1 MSVQN
6 ITRRAGPYVGT
17 GLVTAFTFAFKVFR
31 SEDVKVLRSA
41 SSDASAQDEALKFG
55 TDYTVKLNANQDEKA
70 GGTVTLASPLA
81 EGLRLSILS
90 AITPDQQM
98 VLTNHDGFLPATL
111 NNSADKAIAL
121 IQELKEEV
129 GRSLRVPA
137 SSDKTP
143 EDMTEELMSAQ
154 EDARRF
160 ADAAQQSA
168 DSAKKSEEKTAKY
181 AEAATV
187 IVPFK
192 DEIKT
197 VADNIEPVKTIGQD
211 IESVKLVAAI
221 KDETVAVAGALDDIG
236 TAAASENL
244 QAYKTVASIKDQVV
258 VDAQIASEIVA
269 VAGMKDHV
277 VTVSTNIGD
286 VKDVSNNMDKI
297 GAVAGDLQGGK
308 CVPVKFSAGRL
319 TDEPAQDCTA
329 EGGNIKTVA
338 DHVVAVDKVAGAV
351 DDGTLEKAAGAL
363 DSTLENV
370 RRAEAA
376 QSAAESANTSAQ
388 SAKTSAAG
396 SATAAGSSATLAKK
410 WATQMGSPVEGDLYS
425 SKHYAEIASGAAG
438 SSSEVL
444 AEVKKAGQDAVAVIT
459 QEGGTQ
465 VAAVTAE
472 GQKQVKAVGDLG
484 SSWETKVNSA
494 GSTQV
499 KAVEA
504 SGATQTQAVNSA
516 GTSWHAK
523 VEQAGT
529 RQTNAV
535 NQAGAT
541 QVKAVETAG
550 ATQTANAK
558 AQADAAAKSATAAAS
573 AQKTAETAK
582 SGADTAK
589 TGAESAKAAAVTA
602 QGKAET
608 AATTATQ
615 KATEATTKA
624 SEAAKSAQAAAQS
637 AKVAAFA
644 VRLTSTNMSASGTA
658 AVSTLTPSTNVK
670 VGDTVIDPD
679 GEVFSITSIS
689 GSTFTVGSKLTS
701 IKGPQGDQGD
711 VGPKGETGA
720 PLAIKGSFPSLEELQ
735 EQHPVGQLGDA
746 YMVGTHLYSWNGSRW
761 QDVGDIKG
769 PKGDPG
775 TPGTP
780 GAPGAD
786 GKDGAAGASASI
798 TGATATVDANVGT
811 PSVLVTSGGTA
822 LARTFAFEFKNLK
835 GQKGDKGDP
844 GANGADGANATI
856 TSATASVD
864 GTTGAPKVTVT
875 VGGTAQARTFAF
887 AFTGLKGA
895 TGSAGTTTWA
905 GITDKPTFFTSK
917 GISMGRLP

>member
-17 GLVTAFTFAFKVFR
+17 GLVSAYTFAFKVFR
-31 SEDVKVLRSA
+31 PEDVKVVRSESA
-41 SSDASAQDEALKFG
+41 DASAQDEALKFG

-70 GGTVTLASPLA
+70 GGTVTLVSPLA

-98 VLTNHDGFLPATL
+98 VLTNHDGFLPTTL
-111 NNSADKAIAL
+111 NDSADKAIAL

-137 SSDKTP
+137 SADKTP
-143 EDMTEELMSAQ
+143 EDLTEELLSAQ
-154 EDARRF
+154 ADARKF
-160 ADAAQQSA
+160 ADAAEKSA
-168 DSAKKSEEKTAKY
+168 EEAKKSEEQTKAY

-197 VADNIEPVKTIGQD
+197 VADNIETVKTVGQNV
-211 IESVKLVAAI
+211 ESVKSVAAI

-236 TAAASENL
+236 TAAAPGNL
-244 QAYKTVASIKDQVV
+244 AAYKTVATIKDQVV
-258 VDAQIASEIVA
+258 TDAEISTEIVT
-269 VAGMKDHV
+269 VANMKDHV
-277 VTVSTNIGD
+277 VTVSTNIVD
-286 VKDVSNNMDKI
+286 VTDVSNNLDKI
-297 GAVAGDLQGGK
+297 GAVAGDLTGGK
-308 CVPVKFSAGRL
+308 CTPAKFSAGRL

-338 DHVVAVDKVAGAV
+338 DHIVAVDKVAGAV
-351 DDGTLEKAAGAL
+351 DDGTLEKAANSVGA
-363 DSTLENV
+363 SAENA

-376 QSAAESANTSAQ
+376 QAGAESANASAQ

-396 SATAAGSSATLAKK
+396 SATSAGSSAALAKK
-410 WATQMGSPVEGDLYS
+410 WATQMGTPVEGDLYS

-438 SSSEVL
+438 SSSETL
-444 AEVKKAGQDAVAVIT
+444 EAVKLAGQAALASIT

-465 VAAVTAE
+465 VVAVTAE
-472 GQKQVKAVGDLG
+472 GQKQVKAV
-484 SSWETKVNSA
+484 ETA

-499 KAVEA
+499 
-504 SGATQTQAVNSA
+504 GAVNA
-516 GTSWHAK
+516 
-523 VEQAGT
+523 
-529 RQTNAV
+529 
-535 NQAGAT
+535 AGAA

-550 ATQTANAK
+550 SAQTANAK
-558 AQADAAAKSATAAAS
+558 AQADAAAKSATVASS
-573 AQKTAETAK
+573 AQKAAETAKAGADTAK
-582 SGADTAK
+582 SGA
-589 TGAESAKAAAVTA
+589 ESAKTAAVTA

-608 AATTATQ
+608 AATTATN
-615 KATEATTKA
+615 KATEAGTKA
-624 SEAAKSAQAAAQS
+624 SEAAKSAQAAAES
-637 AKVAAFA
+637 AKTAAYA
-644 VRLTSTNMSASGTA
+644 MRLTSVNMSASGTA
-658 AVSTLTPSTNVK
+658 AISSLTPKTNIK

-689 GSTFTVGSKLTS
+689 GTTFTVGAKLAS
-701 IKGPQGDQGD
+701 IKGAKGDQGD
-711 VGPKGETGA
+711 AGPKGETGA
-720 PLAIKGSFPSLEELQ
+720 PLSIKGSFPTLDELQ
-735 EQHPVGQLGDA
+735 EQHPAGQLGDA
-746 YMVGTHLYSWNGSRW
+746 YMVGTHLYSWNGSAW

-786 GKDGAAGASASI
+786 GKDGAAGASAII

-822 LARTFAFEFKNLK
+822 LARTFAFAFKNLK
-835 GQKGDKGDP
+835 GQKGDP

-856 TSATASVD
+856 TGATATVD
-864 GTTGAPKVTVT
+864 ATTGTPKVTVT

-895 TGSAGTTTWA
+895 TGPAGTTTWA
-905 GITDKPTFFTSK
+905 GLTGKPAYFTGK

>member
-17 GLVTAFTFAFKVFR
+17 GLVSAYTFAFKVFR
-31 SEDVKVLRSA
+31 PEDVKVVRSESA
-41 SSDASAQDEALKFG
+41 DASAQDEALKFG

-70 GGTVTLASPLA
+70 GGTVTLVSPLA

-98 VLTNHDGFLPATL
+98 VLTNHDGFLPTTL
-111 NNSADKAIAL
+111 NESADKAIAL

-137 SSDKTP
+137 SADKTP
-143 EDMTEELMSAQ
+143 EDLTEELLSAQ
-154 EDARRF
+154 ADARKF
-160 ADAAQQSA
+160 ADAAEKSA
-168 DSAKKSEEKTAKY
+168 EEAKKSEEQTKAY

-197 VADNIEPVKTIGQD
+197 VADNIEPVKTVGLN
-211 IESVKLVAAI
+211 IEPVKSVASI
-221 KDETVAVAGALDDIG
+221 KDETVVVAGAVADIE
-236 TAAASENL
+236 TAAAPENL
-244 QAYKTVASIKDQVV
+244 EAYKTVASIKDQVV
-258 VDAQIASEIVA
+258 TDAEIANEIVT

-277 VTVSTNIGD
+277 VTVSTNID
-286 VKDVSNNMDKI
+286 NVKDVSNNMDKI
-297 GAVAGDLQGGK
+297 GAVAGDLTGGK
-308 CVPVKFSAGRL
+308 CTPAKFSAGRL

-338 DHVVAVDKVAGAV
+338 DHIVAVDKVAGAV
-351 DDGTLEKAAGAL
+351 DDGTLEKAANSVGA
-363 DSTLENV
+363 SAENA

-376 QSAAESANTSAQ
+376 QAGAESANASAQ

-396 SATAAGSSATLAKK
+396 SATSAGSSATLAKK
-410 WATQMGSPVEGDLYS
+410 WATQMGTPVEGDLYS

-438 SSSEVL
+438 SSSETL
-444 AEVKKAGQDAVAVIT
+444 EAVKLAGQAALASIT

-472 GQKQVKAVGDLG
+472 GQKQVKAV
-484 SSWETKVNSA
+484 ETA

-499 KAVEA
+499 
-504 SGATQTQAVNSA
+504 GAVNA
-516 GTSWHAK
+516 
-523 VEQAGT
+523 
-529 RQTNAV
+529 
-535 NQAGAT
+535 AGAA

-558 AQADAAAKSATAAAS
+558 AQADAAAKSATVASS
-573 AQKTAETAK
+573 AQKAAETAKAGADTAK
-582 SGADTAK
+582 SGA
-589 TGAESAKAAAVTA
+589 ESAKTAAVTA
-602 QGKAET
+602 QSKAET
-608 AATTATQ
+608 AATTATT

-624 SEAAKSAQAAAQS
+624 SEAAKSAQAAAES
-637 AKVAAFA
+637 AKTAAYA
-644 VRLTSTNMSASGTA
+644 MRLTSVNMSASGTA
-658 AVSTLTPSTNVK
+658 AITSLTPQTNIK

-679 GEVFSITSIS
+679 GEVFSITAIA
-689 GSTFTVGSKLTS
+689 GSTFTVGAKLAS
-701 IKGPQGDQGD
+701 IKGAKGDQGD

-720 PLAIKGSFPSLEELQ
+720 PLSIKGSFPTLDELQ
-735 EQHPVGQLGDA
+735 EQHPAGQLGDA
-746 YMVGTHLYSWNGSRW
+746 YMVGTHLYSWNGSAW

-822 LARTFAFEFKNLK
+822 LARTFAFAFKNLK
-835 GQKGDKGDP
+835 GQKGDP

-856 TSATASVD
+856 AGATASVD
-864 GTTGAPKVTVT
+864 ATTGTPKVTVT

-895 TGSAGTTTWA
+895 TGPAGTTTWA
-905 GITDKPTFFTSK
+905 GITGKPAYFTGK

>member
-17 GLVTAFTFAFKVFR
+17 GLVSAYTFAFKVFR
-31 SEDVKVLRSA
+31 SEDVKVVRSESA
-41 SSDASAQDEALKFG
+41 DASAQDEALKFG

-98 VLTNHDGFLPATL
+98 VLTNHDGMLPTTL
-111 NNSADKAIAL
+111 NDSADKAIAL
-121 IQELKEEV
+121 IQELKEAV
-129 GRSLRVPA
+129 GRTLRVPA

-143 EDMTEELMSAQ
+143 EDLTEELLSAQ
-154 EDARRF
+154 NDARKF
-160 ADAAQQSA
+160 ADAAEKSA
-168 DSAKKSEEKTAKY
+168 EEAKKSELKTAEY
-181 AEAATV
+181 AEAATA

-192 DEIKT
+192 AEIKT
-197 VADNIEPVKTIGQD
+197 VADNIETVKTVGQNV
-211 IESVKLVAAI
+211 ESVKSVASI

-236 TAAASENL
+236 TAAAPENL
-244 QAYKTVASIKDQVV
+244 EAYKTVASIKDQVV
-258 VDAQIASEIVA
+258 TDAEIASEIVA
-269 VAGMKDHV
+269 VAGMKNHV
-277 VTVSTNIGD
+277 VTVSTSIDD
-286 VKDVSNNMDKI
+286 VKDVSANMDKI

-338 DHVVAVDKVAGAV
+338 DHIVAVDKVAGAV
-351 DDGTLEKAAGAL
+351 DDGTLEKAANSVEASAENAL
-363 DSTLENV
+363 
-370 RRAEAA
+370 RAEAA
-376 QSAAESANTSAQ
+376 RAGAESANASAQ
-388 SAKTSAAG
+388 SAKTSAEQ
-396 SATAAGSSATLAKK
+396 SAASAGSSATTAKA
-410 WATQMGSPVEGDLYS
+410 WATQMGTPVEGDLYS
-425 SKHYAEIASGAAG
+425 SKHYAEVASGAAG

-444 AEVKKAGQDAVAVIT
+444 AEVKKAGQDAVAAIT

-472 GQKQVKAVGDLG
+472 GQKQVKAV
-484 SSWETKVNSA
+484 ETA

-499 KAVEA
+499 
-504 SGATQTQAVNSA
+504 GAVNA
-516 GTSWHAK
+516 
-523 VEQAGT
+523 
-529 RQTNAV
+529 
-535 NQAGAT
+535 AGAA

-558 AQADAAAKSATAAAS
+558 AQADAAAASATAAAN
-573 AQKTAETAK
+573 AK
-582 SGADTAK
+582 KVSETAK
-589 TGAESAKAAAVTA
+589 TGAETAKTGADSAKTAAVAA

-608 AATTATQ
+608 AANTATQ

-624 SEAAKSAQAAAQS
+624 SEAAKSAQAAAES
-637 AKVAAFA
+637 AKTAAYA
-644 VRLTSTNMSASGTA
+644 MRLTSVNMSANGTA
-658 AVSTLTPSTNVK
+658 AITSLTPQTNIK

-679 GEVFSITSIS
+679 GEVFSITAIA
-689 GSTFTVGSKLTS
+689 GSTFTVGAKLAS
-701 IKGPQGDQGD
+701 IKGAKGDQGD

-720 PLAIKGSFPSLEELQ
+720 PLSIKGSFPTLDELQ
-735 EQHPVGQLGDA
+735 EQHPAGQLGDA
-746 YMVGTHLYSWNGSRW
+746 YMVGTHLYSWNGSAW

-822 LARTFAFEFKNLK
+822 LARTFTFAFKNLK
-835 GQKGDKGDP
+835 GQKGDTGDP

-856 TSATASVD
+856 TGATATVD
-864 GTTGAPKVTVT
+864 ATTGTPKVTVT

-895 TGSAGTTTWA
+895 TGPAGTTTWA
-905 GITDKPTFFTSK
+905 GITGKPAYFTGK

>member
-1 MSVQN
+1 M
-6 ITRRAGPYVGT
+6 GT
-17 GLVTAFTFAFKVFR
+17 GLVSAYTFAFKVFR
-31 SEDVKVLRSA
+31 PEDVKVVRSESA
-41 SSDASAQDEALKFG
+41 DASAQDEALKFG

-70 GGTVTLASPLA
+70 GGTVTLVSPLA

-98 VLTNHDGFLPATL
+98 VLTNHDGFLPTTL
-111 NNSADKAIAL
+111 NDSADKAIAL

-137 SSDKTP
+137 SADKTP
-143 EDMTEELMSAQ
+143 EDLTEELLSAQ
-154 EDARRF
+154 ADARKF

-168 DSAKKSEEKTAKY
+168 EEAKKSEEQTKVY

-197 VADNIEPVKTIGQD
+197 VADNIETVKTVGQNV
-211 IESVKLVAAI
+211 ESVKSVAAI

-236 TAAASENL
+236 TAAVPENL
-244 QAYKTVASIKDQVV
+244 AAYKTVATIKDQVV
-258 VDAQIASEIVA
+258 TDAEIANEIVA

-277 VTVSTNIGD
+277 VTVSTNIDD
-286 VKDVSNNMDKI
+286 VKDVSANMDKI

-338 DHVVAVDKVAGAV
+338 DHIVAVDKVAGAV
-351 DDGTLEKAAGAL
+351 DDGTLEKAANSAEA
-363 DSTLENV
+363 SAENA

-376 QSAAESANTSAQ
+376 QAGAESANASAQ

-396 SATAAGSSATLAKK
+396 SATSAGSSATLAKK
-410 WATQMGSPVEGDLYS
+410 WATQMGTPVEGDLYS

-438 SSSEVL
+438 SSSETL
-444 AEVKKAGQDAVAVIT
+444 EAVKLAGQTALASIT

-465 VAAVTAE
+465 GAAVTAE
-472 GQKQVKAVGDLG
+472 GQKQVRAV
-484 SSWETKVNSA
+484 ETA

-499 KAVEA
+499 
-504 SGATQTQAVNSA
+504 GAVNA
-516 GTSWHAK
+516 
-523 VEQAGT
+523 
-529 RQTNAV
+529 
-535 NQAGAT
+535 AGAA

-558 AQADAAAKSATAAAS
+558 AQADAAAKSATAASS
-573 AQKTAETAK
+573 AQKAAETAKAGADTAK
-582 SGADTAK
+582 SGA
-589 TGAESAKAAAVTA
+589 ESAKTAAVTA

-608 AATTATQ
+608 AANTATN
-615 KATEATTKA
+615 KATEAGTKA
-624 SEAAKSAQAAAQS
+624 SEAAKSAQAAAES
-637 AKVAAFA
+637 AKTAAYA
-644 VRLTSTNMSASGTA
+644 MRLTSVNMSASGTA
-658 AVSTLTPSTNVK
+658 AISSLTPQTNIK
-670 VGDTVIDPD
+670 VGDTVVDPD
-679 GEVFSITSIS
+679 GEVFSITAIA
-689 GSTFTVGSKLTS
+689 GSTFTVGAKLAN
-701 IKGPQGDQGD
+701 IKGAKGDQGD

-720 PLAIKGSFPSLEELQ
+720 PLSIKGSFPTLDELQ
-735 EQHPVGQLGDA
+735 EQHPAGQLGDA
-746 YMVGTHLYSWNGSRW
+746 YMVGTHLYSWNGSAW

-835 GQKGDKGDP
+835 GQKGDTGDP

-856 TSATASVD
+856 TGATATVD
-864 GTTGAPKVTVT
+864 ATTGTPKVTVT

-895 TGSAGTTTWA
+895 TGPAGTTTWA
-905 GITDKPTFFTSK
+905 GITGKPAYFTGK

>member
-1 MSVQN
+1 M
-6 ITRRAGPYVGT
+6 IDDIKRLAGPFTTQGQTQLPFGFYVFENT
-17 GLVTAFTFAFKVFR
+17 DVYVATANDPDAQSTVLVYGQDYSVSMNADQTATP
-31 SEDVKVLRSA
+31 
-41 SSDASAQDEALKFG
+41 
-55 TDYTVKLNANQDEKA
+55 
-70 GGTVTLASPLA
+70 GGTVTLKTPIAS
-81 EGLRLSILS
+81 GQIFVVGS
-90 AITPDQQM
+90 AIKYTQTTQ
-98 VLTNHDGFLPATL
+98 LTNYSRFPPEII
-111 NNSADKAIAL
+111 N
-121 IQELKEEV
+121 
-129 GRSLRVPA
+129 RSLDRIVAQIQQIVEKIGRTLSVPET
-137 SSDKTP
+137 SNSTP
-143 EDMTEELMSAQ
+143 QQLIERLLKAQ

-168 DSAKKSEEKTAKY
+168 DSAKKSEEKTAEY

-197 VADNIEPVKTIGQD
+197 VADNIEPVKTVGQD
-211 IESVKLVAAI
+211 IESVKLVASI

-396 SATAAGSSATLAKK
+396 SATAAGSSATRAKA
-410 WATQMGSPVEGDLYS
+410 WATQMGTPVEGDLYS

-472 GQKQVKAVGDLG
+472 GQKQVKAV
-484 SSWETKVNSA
+484 ETA
-494 GSTQV
+494 GSTQIGAVNAAGASQV

-504 SGATQTQAVNSA
+504 AGSTQTS
-516 GTSWHAK
+516 
-523 VEQAGT
+523 
-529 RQTNAV
+529 
-535 NQAGAT
+535 
-541 QVKAVETAG
+541 
-550 ATQTANAK
+550 NAK
-558 AQADAAAKSATAAAS
+558 AQADAAAKSATAASS
-573 AQKTAETAK
+573 AQKAAETAKAGADTAK
-582 SGADTAK
+582 SGA
-589 TGAESAKAAAVTA
+589 ESAKTAAVTA

-608 AATTATQ
+608 AANTATN
-615 KATEATTKA
+615 KATEAGTKA
-624 SEAAKSAQAAAQS
+624 SEAAKSAQAAAES
-637 AKVAAFA
+637 AKTAAYA
-644 VRLTSTNMSASGTA
+644 MRLTSVNMSASGTA
-658 AVSTLTPSTNVK
+658 AISSLTPKTNIK

-679 GEVFSITSIS
+679 GEVFSITAIA
-689 GSTFTVGSKLTS
+689 GSTFTVGAKLAS
-701 IKGPQGDQGD
+701 IKGAKGDQGD

-720 PLAIKGSFPSLEELQ
+720 PLSIKGSFPTLDELQ
-735 EQHPVGQLGDA
+735 EQHPAGQLGDA
-746 YMVGTHLYSWNGSRW
+746 YMVGTHLYSWNGSAW

-822 LARTFAFEFKNLK
+822 LARTFTFAFKNLK
-835 GQKGDKGDP
+835 GHKGDKGDP

-856 TSATASVD
+856 TGATATVD
-864 GTTGAPKVTVT
+864 ATTGTPKVTVT
-875 VGGTAQARTFAF
+875 AGGTAQARTFAF

-895 TGSAGTTTWA
+895 TGPAGTTTWG
-905 GITDKPTFFTSK
+905 GITDKPSYFKAS

>member
-17 GLVTAFTFAFKVFR
+17 GLVSAYTFAFKVFR
-31 SEDVKVLRSA
+31 PEDVKVVRSESA
-41 SSDASAQDEALKFG
+41 DASAQDEALKFG

-70 GGTVTLASPLA
+70 GGTVTLVSPLA

-98 VLTNHDGFLPATL
+98 VLTNHDGFLPTTL
-111 NNSADKAIAL
+111 NDSADKAIAL

-137 SSDKTP
+137 SADKTP
-143 EDMTEELMSAQ
+143 EDLTEELLSAQ
-154 EDARRF
+154 ADARKF
-160 ADAAQQSA
+160 ADAAEKSA
-168 DSAKKSEEKTAKY
+168 EEAKRSEEQTKAY
-181 AEAATV
+181 AEAATA

-192 DEIKT
+192 AEIKT
-197 VADNIEPVKTIGQD
+197 VADNIETVKTVGQNV
-211 IESVKLVAAI
+211 ESVKSVASI

-236 TAAASENL
+236 TAAAPENL
-244 QAYKTVASIKDQVV
+244 EAYKTVATIKDQVV
-258 VDAQIASEIVA
+258 TDAEIATEIVT

-277 VTVSTNIGD
+277 VTVSTNIDD
-286 VKDVSNNMDKI
+286 VKDVSANMDKI

-338 DHVVAVDKVAGAV
+338 DHIVAVDKVAGAV
-351 DDGTLEKAAGAL
+351 DDGTLEKAANSVGA
-363 DSTLENV
+363 SAENA

-376 QSAAESANTSAQ
+376 QAGAESANASAQ
-388 SAKTSAAG
+388 SAKTSAEQ
-396 SATAAGSSATLAKK
+396 SAASAGSSATTAKA
-410 WATQMGSPVEGDLYS
+410 WATQVGTPVEGDLYS

-438 SSSEVL
+438 SSSETL
-444 AEVKKAGQDAVAVIT
+444 EAVKLAGQAALASIT

-472 GQKQVKAVGDLG
+472 GQKQVKAV
-484 SSWETKVNSA
+484 ETA

-499 KAVEA
+499 
-504 SGATQTQAVNSA
+504 GAVNA
-516 GTSWHAK
+516 
-523 VEQAGT
+523 
-529 RQTNAV
+529 
-535 NQAGAT
+535 AGAA

-558 AQADAAAKSATAAAS
+558 AQADAAAKSATAASS
-573 AQKTAETAK
+573 AQKAAETAKAGADTAK
-582 SGADTAK
+582 SGA
-589 TGAESAKAAAVTA
+589 ESAKTAAVTA

-608 AATTATQ
+608 AATTATN
-615 KATEATTKA
+615 KATEAGTKA
-624 SEAAKSAQAAAQS
+624 SEAAKSAQAAAES
-637 AKVAAFA
+637 AKTAAYA
-644 VRLTSTNMSASGTA
+644 MRLTSVNMSASGTA
-658 AVSTLTPSTNVK
+658 AISSLTPKTNIK

-679 GEVFSITSIS
+679 GEVFSITAIA
-689 GSTFTVGSKLTS
+689 GSTFTVGAKLAS
-701 IKGPQGDQGD
+701 IKGAKGDQGD
-711 VGPKGETGA
+711 AGPKGETGA
-720 PLAIKGSFPSLEELQ
+720 PLSIKGSFPTLDELQ

-746 YMVGTHLYSWNGSRW
+746 YMVGTHLYSWNGSAW

-822 LARTFAFEFKNLK
+822 LARTFAFAFKNLK
-835 GQKGDKGDP
+835 GQKGDP
-844 GANGADGANATI
+844 GANGADGASATI
-856 TSATASVD
+856 TGATATVD
-864 GTTGAPKVTVT
+864 ATTGTPKVTVT
-875 VGGTAQARTFAF
+875 AGGTAQARTFAF

-895 TGSAGTTTWA
+895 TGPAGTTTWA
-905 GITDKPTFFTSK
+905 GITDKPSYFKAS

>member
-17 GLVTAFTFAFKVFR
+17 GLVSAYTFAFKVFR
-31 SEDVKVLRSA
+31 PEDVKVVRSESA
-41 SSDASAQDEALKFG
+41 DASAQDETLKLG

-70 GGTVTLASPLA
+70 GGTVTLVSPLA

-98 VLTNHDGFLPATL
+98 VLTNHDGFLPTTL
-111 NNSADKAIAL
+111 NESADKAIAL

-137 SSDKTP
+137 SADKTP
-143 EDMTEELMSAQ
+143 EDLTEELLSAQ
-154 EDARRF
+154 ADARKF
-160 ADAAQQSA
+160 ADAAEKSA
-168 DSAKKSEEKTAKY
+168 EEAKKSEEQTKAY

-197 VADNIEPVKTIGQD
+197 VADNIETVKTVGQNV
-211 IESVKLVAAI
+211 ESVKSVASI

-236 TAAASENL
+236 TAAAPENL
-244 QAYKTVASIKDQVV
+244 EAYKTVALIKDQVV
-258 VDAQIASEIVA
+258 TDAEIATEIVT
-269 VAGMKDHV
+269 VANMKDHV
-277 VTVSTNIGD
+277 VAVSTNIDD
-286 VKDVSNNMDKI
+286 VKDVSANMDKI
-297 GAVAGDLQGGK
+297 GAVAGDLTGGK
-308 CVPVKFSAGRL
+308 CTPAKFSAGRL

-338 DHVVAVDKVAGAV
+338 DHIVAVDKVAGAV
-351 DDGTLEKAAGAL
+351 DDGTLEKAANSAEA
-363 DSTLENV
+363 SAENA

-376 QSAAESANTSAQ
+376 QAGAESANASAQ

-396 SATAAGSSATLAKK
+396 SATSAGSSATLAKK
-410 WATQMGSPVEGDLYS
+410 WATQMGTPVEGDLYS
-425 SKHYAEIASGAAG
+425 SKHYAEIAFGAAG
-438 SSSEVL
+438 SSSETL
-444 AEVKKAGQDAVAVIT
+444 EAVKLAGQTALASIT

-472 GQKQVKAVGDLG
+472 GQKQVKAV
-484 SSWETKVNSA
+484 ETA

-499 KAVEA
+499 
-504 SGATQTQAVNSA
+504 GAVNA
-516 GTSWHAK
+516 
-523 VEQAGT
+523 
-529 RQTNAV
+529 
-535 NQAGAT
+535 AGAA
-541 QVKAVETAG
+541 QVRAVETAG

-558 AQADAAAKSATAAAS
+558 AQADAAAKSATTALS
-573 AQKTAETAK
+573 AQKAAETAKAGADTAK
-582 SGADTAK
+582 SGA
-589 TGAESAKAAAVTA
+589 ESAKTAAVTA
-602 QGKAET
+602 QGTAET
-608 AATTATQ
+608 AATTATT

-624 SEAAKSAQAAAQS
+624 SEAAKSAQAAAES
-637 AKVAAFA
+637 AKTAAYA
-644 VRLTSTNMSASGTA
+644 MRLTSVNMSASGTA
-658 AVSTLTPSTNVK
+658 AISSLTPQTNIK
-670 VGDTVIDPD
+670 VGDTVVDPD
-679 GEVFSITSIS
+679 GEVFSITAIA
-689 GSTFTVGSKLTS
+689 GSTFTVGAKLAS
-701 IKGPQGDQGD
+701 IKGAKGDQGD

-720 PLAIKGSFPSLEELQ
+720 PLSIKGSFPTLDELQ
-735 EQHPVGQLGDA
+735 EQHPAGQLGDA
-746 YMVGTHLYSWNGSRW
+746 YMVGTHLYSWNGSAW

-822 LARTFAFEFKNLK
+822 LARTFAFAFKNLK
-835 GQKGDKGDP
+835 GQKGDP
-844 GANGADGANATI
+844 GANGADGANAVI
-856 TSATASVD
+856 AGATASVD
-864 GTTGAPKVTVT
+864 ATTGTPKVTVT

-895 TGSAGTTTWA
+895 TGPAGTTTWA
-905 GITDKPTFFTSK
+905 GITGKPAYFTGK

>member
-17 GLVTAFTFAFKVFR
+17 GLVSAYTFAFKVFR
-31 SEDVKVLRSA
+31 SEDVKVVRSESA
-41 SSDASAQDEALKFG
+41 DASAQDEALKFG

-98 VLTNHDGFLPATL
+98 VLTNHDGMLPTTL
-111 NNSADKAIAL
+111 NDSADKAIAL
-121 IQELKEEV
+121 IQELKEAV
-129 GRSLRVPA
+129 GRTLRVPA

-143 EDMTEELMSAQ
+143 EDLTEELLSAQ
-154 EDARRF
+154 NDARKY

-168 DSAKKSEEKTAKY
+168 EEAKKSELKTAEY
-181 AEAATV
+181 AEAATA

-192 DEIKT
+192 AEIKT
-197 VADNIEPVKTIGQD
+197 VADNIETVKTVGQNV
-211 IESVKLVAAI
+211 ESVKSVASI

-236 TAAASENL
+236 TAAAPENL
-244 QAYKTVASIKDQVV
+244 EAYKTVASIKDQVV
-258 VDAQIASEIVA
+258 TDAEIASEIVA
-269 VAGMKDHV
+269 VAGMKNHV
-277 VTVSTNIGD
+277 VTVSTNIDD
-286 VKDVSNNMDKI
+286 VKDVSANMDKI

-338 DHVVAVDKVAGAV
+338 DHIVAVDKVAGAV
-351 DDGTLEKAAGAL
+351 DDGTLEKAANSVEASAENAL
-363 DSTLENV
+363 
-370 RRAEAA
+370 RAEAA
-376 QSAAESANTSAQ
+376 RVGAESANASAQ
-388 SAKTSAAG
+388 SAKTSAEQ
-396 SATAAGSSATLAKK
+396 SAASAGSSATTAKA
-410 WATQMGSPVEGDLYS
+410 WATQMGTPVEGDLYS

-444 AEVKKAGQDAVAVIT
+444 AEVKKAGQDAVAAIT

-472 GQKQVKAVGDLG
+472 GQEQVKAV
-484 SSWETKVNSA
+484 ETA

-499 KAVEA
+499 
-504 SGATQTQAVNSA
+504 GAVNA
-516 GTSWHAK
+516 
-523 VEQAGT
+523 
-529 RQTNAV
+529 
-535 NQAGAT
+535 AGAA

-558 AQADAAAKSATAAAS
+558 AQADAAAASATAAAN
-573 AQKTAETAK
+573 AKKAAETAK
-582 SGADTAK
+582 AGADTARS
-589 TGAESAKAAAVTA
+589 GAESAKTAAVTA
-602 QGKAET
+602 QGMAET
-608 AATTATQ
+608 AANTATT

-624 SEAAKSAQAAAQS
+624 SEAAKSAQAAAES
-637 AKVAAFA
+637 AKTAAYA
-644 VRLTSTNMSASGTA
+644 MRLTSVNMSASGTA
-658 AVSTLTPSTNVK
+658 AISSLTPSANVK

-679 GEVFSITSIS
+679 GEVFSITAIA
-689 GSTFTVGSKLTS
+689 GSTFTVGAKLTS
-701 IKGPQGDQGD
+701 IKGAKGDQGD

-720 PLAIKGSFPSLEELQ
+720 PLSIKGSFPTLDELQ

-746 YMVGTHLYSWNGSRW
+746 YMVGTHLYSWNGSAW

-822 LARTFAFEFKNLK
+822 LARTFAFAFKNLK
-835 GQKGDKGDP
+835 GQKGDP
-844 GANGADGANATI
+844 GANGADGANAVI
-856 TSATASVD
+856 AGATASVD
-864 GTTGAPKVTVT
+864 ATTGTPKVTVT

-895 TGSAGTTTWA
+895 TGPAGTTTWA
-905 GITDKPTFFTSK
+905 GITDKPSYFKAS

>member
-17 GLVTAFTFAFKVFR
+17 GLVSAYTFAFKVFR
-31 SEDVKVLRSA
+31 SEDVKVVRSESA
-41 SSDASAQDEALKFG
+41 DASAQDEALKFG

-70 GGTVTLASPLA
+70 GGTVTLVSPLA

-98 VLTNHDGFLPATL
+98 VLTNHDGFLPTTL
-111 NNSADKAIAL
+111 NDSADKAIAL
-121 IQELKEEV
+121 IQELKEAV
-129 GRSLRVPA
+129 GRTLRVPA

-143 EDMTEELMSAQ
+143 EDLTEELLSAQ
-154 EDARRF
+154 NDARKY

-168 DSAKKSEEKTAKY
+168 EEAKKSELKTAEY
-181 AEAATV
+181 AEAATA

-192 DEIKT
+192 AEIKT
-197 VADNIEPVKTIGQD
+197 VAGNIETVKTVGQNV
-211 IESVKLVAAI
+211 ESVKSVASI

-236 TAAASENL
+236 TAAAPENL
-244 QAYKTVASIKDQVV
+244 EAYKTVASIKDQVV
-258 VDAQIASEIVA
+258 TDAEIASEIVA
-269 VAGMKDHV
+269 VAGMKNHV
-277 VTVSTNIGD
+277 VTVSTSIDD
-286 VKDVSNNMDKI
+286 VKDVSANMDKI

-338 DHVVAVDKVAGAV
+338 DHIVAVDKVAGAV
-351 DDGTLEKAAGAL
+351 DDGTLEKAANSVEASAENAL
-363 DSTLENV
+363 
-370 RRAEAA
+370 RAEAA
-376 QSAAESANTSAQ
+376 RAGAESANASAQ
-388 SAKTSAAG
+388 SAKTSAEQ
-396 SATAAGSSATLAKK
+396 SAASAGSSATTAKA
-410 WATQMGSPVEGDLYS
+410 WATQMGTPVEGDLYS
-425 SKHYAEIASGAAG
+425 SKHYAEVASGAAG

-444 AEVKKAGQDAVAVIT
+444 AEVKKAGQDAVAAIT

-472 GQKQVKAVGDLG
+472 GQKRVKAV
-484 SSWETKVNSA
+484 ETA

-499 KAVEA
+499 
-504 SGATQTQAVNSA
+504 GAVNA
-516 GTSWHAK
+516 
-523 VEQAGT
+523 
-529 RQTNAV
+529 
-535 NQAGAT
+535 AGAA

-558 AQADAAAKSATAAAS
+558 AQADAAAKSATTALS
-573 AQKTAETAK
+573 AQKAAETAKAGADTAK
-582 SGADTAK
+582 SGA
-589 TGAESAKAAAVTA
+589 ESAKTAAVTA

-608 AATTATQ
+608 AANTATS
-615 KATEATTKA
+615 KATEAGTKA
-624 SEAAKSAQAAAQS
+624 SEAAKSAQAAAES
-637 AKVAAFA
+637 AKTAAYA
-644 VRLTSTNMSASGTA
+644 MRLTSVNMSASGTA
-658 AVSTLTPSTNVK
+658 AISSLTPKTNIK

-679 GEVFSITSIS
+679 GEVFSITAIA
-689 GSTFTVGSKLTS
+689 GSTFTVGAKLAS
-701 IKGPQGDQGD
+701 IKGAKGDQGD

-720 PLAIKGSFPSLEELQ
+720 PLSIKGSFPTLDELQ
-735 EQHPVGQLGDA
+735 EQHPTGGLGDA
-746 YMVGTHLYSWNGSRW
+746 YMVGTHLYSWNGSAW

-822 LARTFAFEFKNLK
+822 LARTFTFAFKNLK
-835 GQKGDKGDP
+835 GHKGDKGDP

-856 TSATASVD
+856 TGATASVD
-864 GTTGAPKVTVT
+864 ATTGTPKVTVT

-895 TGSAGTTTWA
+895 TGPAGTTTWG
-905 GITDKPTFFTSK
+905 GITDKPSYFKAS

>member
-17 GLVTAFTFAFKVFR
+17 GLVSAYTFAFKVFR
-31 SEDVKVLRSA
+31 SEDVKVVRSESA
-41 SSDASAQDEALKFG
+41 DASAQDEALKFG

-70 GGTVTLASPLA
+70 GGTVTLVSPLA

-98 VLTNHDGFLPATL
+98 VLTNHDGFLPTTL
-111 NNSADKAIAL
+111 NDSADKAIAL
-121 IQELKEEV
+121 IQELKEAV
-129 GRSLRVPA
+129 GRTLRVPA

-143 EDMTEELMSAQ
+143 EDLTEELLSAQ
-154 EDARRF
+154 NDARKY

-168 DSAKKSEEKTAKY
+168 EEAKKSELKTAEY
-181 AEAATV
+181 AEAATA

-192 DEIKT
+192 AEIKT
-197 VADNIEPVKTIGQD
+197 VADNIEPVKTVGQNV
-211 IESVKLVAAI
+211 ESVKSVASI
-221 KDETVAVAGALDDIG
+221 KDETVAVAEALDDIG

-244 QAYKTVASIKDQVV
+244 EAYKTVALIKDQVV
-258 VDAQIASEIVA
+258 TDAEIATEIVA

-277 VTVSTNIGD
+277 VTVSTNID
-286 VKDVSNNMDKI
+286 NVKDVSNNLDKI
-297 GAVAGDLQGGK
+297 GAIAGDLQGGK

-338 DHVVAVDKVAGAV
+338 DHIVAVDKVAGAV
-351 DDGTLEKAAGAL
+351 DDGTLEKAANSVEASAENAL
-363 DSTLENV
+363 
-370 RRAEAA
+370 RAEAA
-376 QSAAESANTSAQ
+376 RAGAESANASAQ
-388 SAKTSAAG
+388 SAKTSAEQ
-396 SATAAGSSATLAKK
+396 SAASAGSSATTAKA
-410 WATQMGSPVEGDLYS
+410 WATQMGTPVEGDLYS
-425 SKHYAEIASGAAG
+425 SKHYAEVASGAAG

-444 AEVKKAGQDAVAVIT
+444 AEVKKAGQDAVAAIT

-472 GQKQVKAVGDLG
+472 GQKQVKAV
-484 SSWETKVNSA
+484 ETA

-499 KAVEA
+499 
-504 SGATQTQAVNSA
+504 GAVNA
-516 GTSWHAK
+516 
-523 VEQAGT
+523 
-529 RQTNAV
+529 
-535 NQAGAT
+535 AGAA

-558 AQADAAAKSATAAAS
+558 AQADAAAASATAAAN
-573 AQKTAETAK
+573 AKKAAETAKTGAETAK
-582 SGADTAK
+582 SGA
-589 TGAESAKAAAVTA
+589 ESAKTAAVTA

-608 AATTATQ
+608 AATTATT

-624 SEAAKSAQAAAQS
+624 SEAAKSAQAAAES
-637 AKVAAFA
+637 AKTAAYA
-644 VRLTSTNMSASGTA
+644 MRLTSVNMSASGTA
-658 AVSTLTPSTNVK
+658 AITSLTPQANIK

-679 GEVFSITSIS
+679 GEVFSITAIA
-689 GSTFTVGSKLTS
+689 GSTFTVGAKLTS
-701 IKGPQGDQGD
+701 LKGPKGDQGD

-720 PLAIKGSFPSLEELQ
+720 PLSIKGSFPTLDELQ
-735 EQHPVGQLGDA
+735 EQHPAGQLGDA
-746 YMVGTHLYSWNGSRW
+746 YMVGTHLYSWNGSAW

-780 GAPGAD
+780 GAPGTD

-822 LARTFAFEFKNLK
+822 LARTFAFAFKNLK
-835 GQKGDKGDP
+835 GQKGDTGDP
-844 GANGADGANATI
+844 GADGADGANATI
-856 TSATASVD
+856 TGATATVD
-864 GTTGAPKVTVT
+864 ATTGTPKVTVT

-895 TGSAGTTTWA
+895 TGPAGTTTWA
-905 GITDKPTFFTSK
+905 GITGKPAYFTGK

>member
-17 GLVTAFTFAFKVFR
+17 GLASAYTFAFKVFR
-31 SEDVKVLRSA
+31 AEDVRVVRSA
-41 SSDASAQDEALKFG
+41 SSDASAQDETLKLG

-70 GGTVTLASPLA
+70 GGTVTLVSPLA

-98 VLTNHDGFLPATL
+98 VLTNHDGFLPTTL
-111 NNSADKAIAL
+111 NDSADKAIAL

-137 SSDKTP
+137 SADKTP
-143 EDMTEELMSAQ
+143 EDLTEELLSAQ
-154 EDARRF
+154 ADARKF
-160 ADAAQQSA
+160 ADAAEKSA
-168 DSAKKSEEKTAKY
+168 EEAKRSEEQTKAY
-181 AEAATV
+181 AEAATA

-192 DEIKT
+192 AEIKT
-197 VADNIEPVKTIGQD
+197 VADNIETVKTVGQNV
-211 IESVKLVAAI
+211 ESVKSVASI

-236 TAAASENL
+236 TAAAPENL
-244 QAYKTVASIKDQVV
+244 EAYKTVATIKDQVV
-258 VDAQIASEIVA
+258 TDAEIATEIVT

-277 VTVSTNIGD
+277 VTVSTNIDD
-286 VKDVSNNMDKI
+286 VKDVSANMDKI

-338 DHVVAVDKVAGAV
+338 DHIVAVDKVAGAV
-351 DDGTLEKAAGAL
+351 DDGTLEKAANSVGA
-363 DSTLENV
+363 SAENA

-376 QSAAESANTSAQ
+376 QAGAESANASAQ
-388 SAKTSAAG
+388 SAKTSAEQ
-396 SATAAGSSATLAKK
+396 SAASAGSSATTAKA
-410 WATQMGSPVEGDLYS
+410 WATQVGTPVEGDLYS

-438 SSSEVL
+438 SSSETL
-444 AEVKKAGQDAVAVIT
+444 EAVKLAGQAALASIT

-472 GQKQVKAVGDLG
+472 GQKQVKAV
-484 SSWETKVNSA
+484 ETA

-499 KAVEA
+499 
-504 SGATQTQAVNSA
+504 GAVNA
-516 GTSWHAK
+516 
-523 VEQAGT
+523 
-529 RQTNAV
+529 
-535 NQAGAT
+535 AGAA

-558 AQADAAAKSATAAAS
+558 AQADAAAKSATAASS
-573 AQKTAETAK
+573 AQKAAETAKAGADTAK
-582 SGADTAK
+582 SGA
-589 TGAESAKAAAVTA
+589 ESAKTAAVTA

-608 AATTATQ
+608 AATTATN
-615 KATEATTKA
+615 KATEAGTKA
-624 SEAAKSAQAAAQS
+624 SEAAKSAQAAAES
-637 AKVAAFA
+637 AKTAAYA
-644 VRLTSTNMSASGTA
+644 MRLTSVNMSASGTA
-658 AVSTLTPSTNVK
+658 AISSLTPKTNIK

-679 GEVFSITSIS
+679 GEVFSITAIA
-689 GSTFTVGSKLTS
+689 GSTFTVGAKLAS
-701 IKGPQGDQGD
+701 IKGAKGDQGD
-711 VGPKGETGA
+711 AGPKGETGA
-720 PLAIKGSFPSLEELQ
+720 PLSIKGSFPTLDELQ

-746 YMVGTHLYSWNGSRW
+746 YMVGTHLYSWNGSAW

-775 TPGTP
+775 PPGTP

-822 LARTFAFEFKNLK
+822 LARTFAFAFKNLK
-835 GQKGDKGDP
+835 GQKGDP
-844 GANGADGANATI
+844 GANGADGASATI
-856 TSATASVD
+856 TGATATVD
-864 GTTGAPKVTVT
+864 ATTGTPKVTVT
-875 VGGTAQARTFAF
+875 AGGTAQARTFAF

-895 TGSAGTTTWA
+895 TGPAGTTTWA
-905 GITDKPTFFTSK
+905 GITDKPAYFTGK

>member
-17 GLVTAFTFAFKVFR
+17 GLVSAYTFAFKVFR
-31 SEDVKVLRSA
+31 PEDVKVVRSESA
-41 SSDASAQDEALKFG
+41 DASAQDEALKFG

-70 GGTVTLASPLA
+70 GGTVTLVSPLA

-98 VLTNHDGFLPATL
+98 VLTNHDGFLPTTL
-111 NNSADKAIAL
+111 NESADKAIAL

-137 SSDKTP
+137 SADKTP
-143 EDMTEELMSAQ
+143 EDLTEELLSAQ
-154 EDARRF
+154 ADARKF

-168 DSAKKSEEKTAKY
+168 EEAKKSEEQTKVY

-197 VADNIEPVKTIGQD
+197 VADNIETVKTVGQNV
-211 IESVKLVAAI
+211 ESVKSVASI

-236 TAAASENL
+236 TAVAPENL
-244 QAYKTVASIKDQVV
+244 EAYKTVALIKDQVV
-258 VDAQIASEIVA
+258 TDAEIATEIVT

-277 VTVSTNIGD
+277 VTVSTNID
-286 VKDVSNNMDKI
+286 NVKDVSNNMDKI

-338 DHVVAVDKVAGAV
+338 DHIVAVDKVAGAV
-351 DDGTLEKAAGAL
+351 DDGTLEKAANSVGA
-363 DSTLENV
+363 SAENA

-376 QSAAESANTSAQ
+376 QAGAESANASAQ

-396 SATAAGSSATLAKK
+396 SATSAGSSATLAKK
-410 WATQMGSPVEGDLYS
+410 WATQMGTPVEGDLYS

-438 SSSEVL
+438 SSTEAL
-444 AEVKKAGQDAVAVIT
+444 EAVKKAGQAALASIT

-472 GQKQVKAVGDLG
+472 GQKQVKAV
-484 SSWETKVNSA
+484 ETA

-499 KAVEA
+499 
-504 SGATQTQAVNSA
+504 GAVNA
-516 GTSWHAK
+516 
-523 VEQAGT
+523 
-529 RQTNAV
+529 
-535 NQAGAT
+535 AGAA

-558 AQADAAAKSATAAAS
+558 AQADAAAKSATAASS
-573 AQKTAETAK
+573 AQKAAETAKAGADTAK
-582 SGADTAK
+582 SGA
-589 TGAESAKAAAVTA
+589 ESAKTAAVTA

-608 AATTATQ
+608 AATTATN
-615 KATEATTKA
+615 KATEAGTKA
-624 SEAAKSAQAAAQS
+624 SEAAKSAQAAAES
-637 AKVAAFA
+637 AKTAAYA
-644 VRLTSTNMSASGTA
+644 MRLTSVNMSASGTA
-658 AVSTLTPSTNVK
+658 AISSLTPKTNIK

-679 GEVFSITSIS
+679 GEVFSITAIA
-689 GSTFTVGSKLTS
+689 GSTFTVGAKLAS
-701 IKGPQGDQGD
+701 IKGAKGDQGD
-711 VGPKGETGA
+711 AGPKGETGA
-720 PLAIKGSFPSLEELQ
+720 PLSIKGSFPTLDELQ
-735 EQHPVGQLGDA
+735 EQHPAGQLGDA
-746 YMVGTHLYSWNGSRW
+746 YMVGTHLYSWNGSAW
-761 QDVGDIKG
+761 QDVGNIKG

-822 LARTFAFEFKNLK
+822 LARTFAFAFKNLK
-835 GQKGDKGDP
+835 GQKGDP
-844 GANGADGANATI
+844 GANGADGASATI
-856 TSATASVD
+856 TGATATVD
-864 GTTGAPKVTVT
+864 ATTGTPKVTVT
-875 VGGTAQARTFAF
+875 AGGTAQARTFAF

-895 TGSAGTTTWA
+895 TGPAGTTTWA
-905 GITDKPTFFTSK
+905 GLTGKPAYFTGK

>member
-17 GLVTAFTFAFKVFR
+17 GLVSAYTFAFKVFR
-31 SEDVKVLRSA
+31 PEDVKVVRSESA
-41 SSDASAQDEALKFG
+41 DASAQDEALKFG

-70 GGTVTLASPLA
+70 GGTVTLVSPLA

-98 VLTNHDGFLPATL
+98 VLTNHDGFLPTTL
-111 NNSADKAIAL
+111 NDSADKAIAL

-137 SSDKTP
+137 SADKTP
-143 EDMTEELMSAQ
+143 EDLTEELLSAQ
-154 EDARRF
+154 ADARKF
-160 ADAAQQSA
+160 ADAAEKSA
-168 DSAKKSEEKTAKY
+168 EEAKKSEEQTKAY

-197 VADNIEPVKTIGQD
+197 VADNIETVKTVGQNV
-211 IESVKLVAAI
+211 ESVKSVAAI

-236 TAAASENL
+236 TAAAPENL
-244 QAYKTVASIKDQVV
+244 AAYKTVATIKDQVV
-258 VDAQIASEIVA
+258 TDAEISTEIVT
-269 VAGMKDHV
+269 VANMKDHV
-277 VTVSTNIGD
+277 VTVSTNIVD
-286 VKDVSNNMDKI
+286 VTDVSNNLDKI
-297 GAVAGDLQGGK
+297 GAVAGDLAGGK
-308 CVPVKFSAGRL
+308 CTPAKFSAGRL

-338 DHVVAVDKVAGAV
+338 DHIVAVDKVAGAV
-351 DDGTLEKAAGAL
+351 DDGTLEKAANSAEA
-363 DSTLENV
+363 SAENA

-376 QSAAESANTSAQ
+376 QAGAESASASAQ

-396 SATAAGSSATLAKK
+396 SATSAGSSATLAKK
-410 WATQMGSPVEGDLYS
+410 WATQMGTPVEGDLYS

-438 SSSEVL
+438 SSSETL
-444 AEVKKAGQDAVAVIT
+444 EAVKLAGQTALASIT

-472 GQKQVKAVGDLG
+472 GQKQVKAV
-484 SSWETKVNSA
+484 ETA

-499 KAVEA
+499 
-504 SGATQTQAVNSA
+504 GAVNA
-516 GTSWHAK
+516 
-523 VEQAGT
+523 
-529 RQTNAV
+529 
-535 NQAGAT
+535 AGAA

-558 AQADAAAKSATAAAS
+558 AQADAAAKSATTALS
-573 AQKTAETAK
+573 AQKAAETAKAGADTAK
-582 SGADTAK
+582 SGA
-589 TGAESAKAAAVTA
+589 ESAKTAAVTA
-602 QGKAET
+602 QGTAET
-608 AATTATQ
+608 AATTATT

-624 SEAAKSAQAAAQS
+624 SEAAKSAQAAAES
-637 AKVAAFA
+637 AKTAAYA
-644 VRLTSTNMSASGTA
+644 MRLTSVNMSASGTA
-658 AVSTLTPSTNVK
+658 AISSLTPQTNIK
-670 VGDTVIDPD
+670 VGDTVVDPD
-679 GEVFSITSIS
+679 GEVFSITAIA
-689 GSTFTVGSKLTS
+689 GSTFTVGAKLAS
-701 IKGPQGDQGD
+701 IKGAKGDQGD

-720 PLAIKGSFPSLEELQ
+720 PLSIKGSFPTLDELQ
-735 EQHPVGQLGDA
+735 EQHPAGQLGDA
-746 YMVGTHLYSWNGSRW
+746 YMVGTHLYSWNGSAW

-822 LARTFAFEFKNLK
+822 LARTFAFAFKNLK
-835 GQKGDKGDP
+835 GQKGDP
-844 GANGADGANATI
+844 GANGADGANAVI
-856 TSATASVD
+856 AGATASVD
-864 GTTGAPKVTVT
+864 ATTGTPKVTVT

-895 TGSAGTTTWA
+895 TGPAGTTTWA
-905 GITDKPTFFTSK
+905 GITGKPSYFKAS

>member
-17 GLVTAFTFAFKVFR
+17 GLVSAYTFAFKVFR
-31 SEDVKVLRSA
+31 PEDVKVVRSESA
-41 SSDASAQDEALKFG
+41 DASAQDEALKFG

-70 GGTVTLASPLA
+70 GGTVTLVSPLA

-98 VLTNHDGFLPATL
+98 VLTNHDGFLPTTL
-111 NNSADKAIAL
+111 NESADKAIAL

-137 SSDKTP
+137 SADKTP
-143 EDMTEELMSAQ
+143 EDLTEELLSAQ
-154 EDARRF
+154 ADARKF

-168 DSAKKSEEKTAKY
+168 EEAKKSEEQTKVY

-197 VADNIEPVKTIGQD
+197 VADNIETVKTVGQNV
-211 IESVKLVAAI
+211 ESVKSVAAI

-236 TAAASENL
+236 TAAAPENL
-244 QAYKTVASIKDQVV
+244 AAYKTVATIKDQVV
-258 VDAQIASEIVA
+258 TDAEISTEIVT
-269 VAGMKDHV
+269 VANMKDHV
-277 VTVSTNIGD
+277 VTVSTNIDD
-286 VKDVSNNMDKI
+286 VKDVSANMDKI
-297 GAVAGDLQGGK
+297 GAVAGDLTGGK
-308 CVPVKFSAGRL
+308 CTPAKFSAGRL

-338 DHVVAVDKVAGAV
+338 NHIVAVDKVAGAV
-351 DDGTLEKAAGAL
+351 DDGTLEKAANSAEA
-363 DSTLENV
+363 SAENA

-376 QSAAESANTSAQ
+376 QAGAEFANASAQ

-396 SATAAGSSATLAKK
+396 SATSAGSSATLAKK
-410 WATQMGSPVEGDLYS
+410 WATQMGTPVEGDLYS

-438 SSSEVL
+438 SSSETL
-444 AEVKKAGQDAVAVIT
+444 EAVKLAGQTALASIT

-472 GQKQVKAVGDLG
+472 GQKQVKAV
-484 SSWETKVNSA
+484 ETA

-499 KAVEA
+499 
-504 SGATQTQAVNSA
+504 GAVNA
-516 GTSWHAK
+516 
-523 VEQAGT
+523 
-529 RQTNAV
+529 
-535 NQAGAT
+535 AGAA

-558 AQADAAAKSATAAAS
+558 AQADAAAKSATTALS
-573 AQKTAETAK
+573 AQKAAETAKAGADTAK
-582 SGADTAK
+582 SGA
-589 TGAESAKAAAVTA
+589 ESAKTAAVTA
-602 QGKAET
+602 QGTAET
-608 AATTATQ
+608 AATTATT

-624 SEAAKSAQAAAQS
+624 SEAAKSAQAAAES
-637 AKVAAFA
+637 AKTAAYA
-644 VRLTSTNMSASGTA
+644 MRLTSVNMSASGTA
-658 AVSTLTPSTNVK
+658 AISSLTPQTNIK
-670 VGDTVIDPD
+670 VGDTVVDPD
-679 GEVFSITSIS
+679 GEVFSITAIA
-689 GSTFTVGSKLTS
+689 GSTFTVGAKLAS
-701 IKGPQGDQGD
+701 IKGAKGDQGD

-720 PLAIKGSFPSLEELQ
+720 PLSIKGSFPTLDELQ
-735 EQHPVGQLGDA
+735 EQHPAGQLGDA
-746 YMVGTHLYSWNGSRW
+746 YMVGTHLYSWNGSAW

-822 LARTFAFEFKNLK
+822 LARTFTFAFKNLK
-835 GQKGDKGDP
+835 GHKGDKGDP

-856 TSATASVD
+856 TGATATVD
-864 GTTGAPKVTVT
+864 ATTGTPKVTVT

-895 TGSAGTTTWA
+895 TGPAGTTTWA
-905 GITDKPTFFTSK
+905 GITDKPSYFKAS

>member
-17 GLVTAFTFAFKVFR
+17 GLVSAYTFAFKVFR
-31 SEDVKVLRSA
+31 PEDVKVVRSESA
-41 SSDASAQDEALKFG
+41 DASAQDEALKFG

-70 GGTVTLASPLA
+70 GGTVTLVSPLA

-98 VLTNHDGFLPATL
+98 VLTNHDGFLPTTL
-111 NNSADKAIAL
+111 NESADKAIAL

-137 SSDKTP
+137 SADKTP
-143 EDMTEELMSAQ
+143 EDLTEELLSAQ
-154 EDARRF
+154 ADARQF
-160 ADAAQQSA
+160 ADAAQKSA
-168 DSAKKSEEKTAKY
+168 EEAKKSEEQTKVY

-187 IVPFK
+187 LVPMK
-192 DEIKT
+192 DELKT
-197 VADNIEPVKTIGQD
+197 VADNIETVKTVGQNV
-211 IESVKLVAAI
+211 ESVKSVASI

-236 TAAASENL
+236 TAAAPENL
-244 QAYKTVASIKDQVV
+244 EAYKTVALIKDQVV
-258 VDAQIASEIVA
+258 TDAEIATEIVT
-269 VAGMKDHV
+269 VANMKDHV
-277 VTVSTNIGD
+277 VAVSTNIDD
-286 VKDVSNNMDKI
+286 VKDVSANMDKI
-297 GAVAGDLQGGK
+297 GAVAGDLTGGK
-308 CVPVKFSAGRL
+308 CTPAKFSAGRL

-338 DHVVAVDKVAGAV
+338 DHIVAVDKVAGAV
-351 DDGTLEKAAGAL
+351 DDGTLEKAANSAEA
-363 DSTLENV
+363 SAENA

-376 QSAAESANTSAQ
+376 QAGAESANASAQ

-396 SATAAGSSATLAKK
+396 SATSAGSSATLAKK
-410 WATQMGSPVEGDLYS
+410 WATQMGTPVEGDLYS

-438 SSSEVL
+438 SSSETL
-444 AEVKKAGQDAVAVIT
+444 EAVKLAGQTALASIT

-472 GQKQVKAVGDLG
+472 GQKQVKAV
-484 SSWETKVNSA
+484 ETA
-494 GSTQV
+494 GSTQI
-499 KAVEA
+499 
-504 SGATQTQAVNSA
+504 GAA
-516 GTSWHAK
+516 
-523 VEQAGT
+523 
-529 RQTNAV
+529 NA
-535 NQAGAT
+535 AGAA

-558 AQADAAAKSATAAAS
+558 AQADAAAASATAAAN
-573 AQKTAETAK
+573 AKKAAETAKAGADTAK
-582 SGADTAK
+582 SGA
-589 TGAESAKAAAVTA
+589 ESAKTAAVTA

-608 AATTATQ
+608 AANTATS
-615 KATEATTKA
+615 KATEAGTKA
-624 SEAAKSAQAAAQS
+624 SEAAKSAQAAAES
-637 AKVAAFA
+637 AKTAAYA
-644 VRLTSTNMSASGTA
+644 MRLTSVNMSASGTA
-658 AVSTLTPSTNVK
+658 AISSLTPKTNIK

-679 GEVFSITSIS
+679 GEVFSITAIA
-689 GSTFTVGSKLTS
+689 GSTFTVGAKLAS
-701 IKGPQGDQGD
+701 IKGAKGDQGD
-711 VGPKGETGA
+711 AGPKGETGA
-720 PLAIKGSFPSLEELQ
+720 PLSIKGSFPTLDELQ

-746 YMVGTHLYSWNGSRW
+746 YMVGTHLYSWNGSAW

-822 LARTFAFEFKNLK
+822 LARTFAFAFKNLK
-835 GQKGDKGDP
+835 GQKGDP
-844 GANGADGANATI
+844 GANGADGASATI
-856 TSATASVD
+856 TGATATVD
-864 GTTGAPKVTVT
+864 ATTGTPKVTVT
-875 VGGTAQARTFAF
+875 AGGTAQARTFAF

-895 TGSAGTTTWA
+895 TGPAGTTTWA
-905 GITDKPTFFTSK
+905 GITDKPSYFKAS

>member
-1 MSVQN
+1 
-6 ITRRAGPYVGT
+6 VGT
-17 GLVTAFTFAFKVFR
+17 GLVSAYTFAFKVFR
-31 SEDVKVLRSA
+31 PEDVKVVRSESA
-41 SSDASAQDEALKFG
+41 DASAQDEALKFG

-70 GGTVTLASPLA
+70 GGTVTLVSPLA

-98 VLTNHDGFLPATL
+98 VLTNHDGFLPTTL
-111 NNSADKAIAL
+111 NESADKAIAL

-137 SSDKTP
+137 SADKTP
-143 EDMTEELMSAQ
+143 EDLTEELLSAQ
-154 EDARRF
+154 ADARKF

-168 DSAKKSEEKTAKY
+168 EEAKKSEEQTKVY

-197 VADNIEPVKTIGQD
+197 VADNIETVKTVGQNV
-211 IESVKLVAAI
+211 ESVKSVAAI

-236 TAAASENL
+236 TAAAPENL
-244 QAYKTVASIKDQVV
+244 AAYKTVATIKDQVV
-258 VDAQIASEIVA
+258 TDAEISTEIVT
-269 VAGMKDHV
+269 VANMKDHV
-277 VTVSTNIGD
+277 VTVSTNIVD
-286 VKDVSNNMDKI
+286 VTDVSNNLDKI
-297 GAVAGDLQGGK
+297 GAVAGDLTGGK
-308 CVPVKFSAGRL
+308 CTPAKFSAGRL

-338 DHVVAVDKVAGAV
+338 DHIVAVDKVAGAV
-351 DDGTLEKAAGAL
+351 DDGTLEKAANSVGA
-363 DSTLENV
+363 SAENA

-376 QSAAESANTSAQ
+376 QAGAESANASAQ

-396 SATAAGSSATLAKK
+396 SATSAGSSAALAKK
-410 WATQMGSPVEGDLYS
+410 WATQMGTPVEGDLYS

-438 SSSEVL
+438 SSSETL
-444 AEVKKAGQDAVAVIT
+444 EAVKLAGQTALASIT

-472 GQKQVKAVGDLG
+472 GQKQVKAV
-484 SSWETKVNSA
+484 ETA

-499 KAVEA
+499 
-504 SGATQTQAVNSA
+504 GAVNA
-516 GTSWHAK
+516 
-523 VEQAGT
+523 
-529 RQTNAV
+529 
-535 NQAGAT
+535 AGAA

-558 AQADAAAKSATAAAS
+558 AQADAAAASATAAAN
-573 AQKTAETAK
+573 AKKAAETAK
-582 SGADTAK
+582 AGADTAK
-589 TGAESAKAAAVTA
+589 GGAESAKTAAVTA

-608 AATTATQ
+608 AATTATN
-615 KATEATTKA
+615 KATEAGTKA
-624 SEAAKSAQAAAQS
+624 SEAAKSAQAAAES
-637 AKVAAFA
+637 AKTAAYA
-644 VRLTSTNMSASGTA
+644 MRLTSVNMSASGTA
-658 AVSTLTPSTNVK
+658 AITSLTPQANIK

-679 GEVFSITSIS
+679 GEVFSITAIA
-689 GSTFTVGSKLTS
+689 GSTFTVGAKLAS
-701 IKGPQGDQGD
+701 IKGAKGDQGD

-720 PLAIKGSFPSLEELQ
+720 PLSIKGSFPTLDELQ
-735 EQHPVGQLGDA
+735 EQHPAGQLGDA
-746 YMVGTHLYSWNGSRW
+746 YMVGTHLYSWNGSAW

-786 GKDGAAGASASI
+786 GKDGAAGASAII

-822 LARTFAFEFKNLK
+822 LARTFAFAFKNLK
-835 GQKGDKGDP
+835 GQKGDP

-856 TSATASVD
+856 TGATATVD
-864 GTTGAPKVTVT
+864 ATTGTPKVAVT

-895 TGSAGTTTWA
+895 TGPAGTTSWN
-905 GITDKPTFFTSK
+905 GITDKPSYFSSK

>member
-17 GLVTAFTFAFKVFR
+17 GLVSAYTFAFKVFR
-31 SEDVKVLRSA
+31 PEDVKAVRSESA
-41 SSDASAQDEALKFG
+41 DASAQDEALKFG
-55 TDYTVKLNANQDEKA
+55 TDYTVKLNANQGEKA
-70 GGTVTLASPLA
+70 GGTVTLVSPLA

-98 VLTNHDGFLPATL
+98 VLTNHDGFLPTTL
-111 NNSADKAIAL
+111 NESADKAIAL

-137 SSDKTP
+137 SADKTP
-143 EDMTEELMSAQ
+143 EDLTEELLSAQ
-154 EDARRF
+154 ADARKF
-160 ADAAQQSA
+160 ADAAEKSA
-168 DSAKKSEEKTAKY
+168 EEAKKSEEQTKAY
-181 AEAATV
+181 AEAAPV

-197 VADNIEPVKTIGQD
+197 VADNIETVKTVGQNV
-211 IESVKLVAAI
+211 ESVKSVASI

-236 TAAASENL
+236 TAAAPENL
-244 QAYKTVASIKDQVV
+244 EAYKTVALIKDQVV
-258 VDAQIASEIVA
+258 TDADIATEIVT
-269 VAGMKDHV
+269 VANMKDHV
-277 VTVSTNIGD
+277 VAVSTNIDD
-286 VKDVSNNMDKI
+286 VKDVSANMDKI
-297 GAVAGDLQGGK
+297 GAVAGDLTGGK
-308 CVPVKFSAGRL
+308 CTPAKFSAGRL

-338 DHVVAVDKVAGAV
+338 DHIVAVDKVAGAV
-351 DDGTLEKAAGAL
+351 DDGTLEKAANSAEA
-363 DSTLENV
+363 SAENA

-376 QSAAESANTSAQ
+376 QAGAESANASAQ

-396 SATAAGSSATLAKK
+396 SATSAGSSATLAKK
-410 WATQMGSPVEGDLYS
+410 WATQMGTPVEGDLYS

-438 SSSEVL
+438 SSSETL
-444 AEVKKAGQDAVAVIT
+444 EAVKLAGQAALASIT

-472 GQKQVKAVGDLG
+472 GQKQVKAV
-484 SSWETKVNSA
+484 ETA

-499 KAVEA
+499 
-504 SGATQTQAVNSA
+504 GAVNA
-516 GTSWHAK
+516 
-523 VEQAGT
+523 
-529 RQTNAV
+529 
-535 NQAGAT
+535 AGAA

-558 AQADAAAKSATAAAS
+558 AQADTAAKSATAASS
-573 AQKTAETAK
+573 AQKAAETAKAGADTAK
-582 SGADTAK
+582 SGA
-589 TGAESAKAAAVTA
+589 ESAKTAAVTA

-608 AATTATQ
+608 AATTATN
-615 KATEATTKA
+615 KATEAGTKA
-624 SEAAKSAQAAAQS
+624 SEAAKSAQAAAES
-637 AKVAAFA
+637 AKTAAYA
-644 VRLTSTNMSASGTA
+644 MRLTSVNMSASGTA
-658 AVSTLTPSTNVK
+658 AITSLTPQTNIK

-679 GEVFSITSIS
+679 GEVFSITAIA
-689 GSTFTVGSKLTS
+689 GSTFTVGAKLAS
-701 IKGPQGDQGD
+701 IKGAKGDQGD

-720 PLAIKGSFPSLEELQ
+720 PLSIKGSFPTLDELQ
-735 EQHPVGQLGDA
+735 EQHPAGQLGDA
-746 YMVGTHLYSWNGSRW
+746 YMVGTHLYSWNGSAW

-835 GQKGDKGDP
+835 GQKGDTGDP

-856 TSATASVD
+856 TGATATVD
-864 GTTGAPKVTVT
+864 ATTGTPKVTVT

-895 TGSAGTTTWA
+895 TGPAGTTTWA
-905 GITDKPTFFTSK
+905 GITGKPAYFTGK

>member
-17 GLVTAFTFAFKVFR
+17 GLVSAYTFAFKVFR
-31 SEDVKVLRSA
+31 PEDVKVVRSESA
-41 SSDASAQDEALKFG
+41 DASAQDEALKFG

-70 GGTVTLASPLA
+70 GGTVTLVSPLA

-98 VLTNHDGFLPATL
+98 VLTNHDGFLPTTL
-111 NNSADKAIAL
+111 NESADKAIAL

-137 SSDKTP
+137 SADKTP
-143 EDMTEELMSAQ
+143 EDLTEELLSAQ
-154 EDARRF
+154 ADARKF
-160 ADAAQQSA
+160 ADAAEKSA
-168 DSAKKSEEKTAKY
+168 EEAKKSELKTAEY
-181 AEAATV
+181 AEAATA

-197 VADNIEPVKTIGQD
+197 VADNIEPVKTVGQN
-211 IESVKLVAAI
+211 IEPVKSVASI
-221 KDETVAVAGALDDIG
+221 KDETVVVADAVADIG
-236 TAAASENL
+236 TAAAPENL
-244 QAYKTVASIKDQVV
+244 AAYKTVTSIKDQVV
-258 VDAQIASEIVA
+258 TDAEIASEIVT

-277 VTVSTNIGD
+277 VTVSTNID
-286 VKDVSNNMDKI
+286 NVKDVSANMDKI
-297 GAVAGDLQGGK
+297 GAVAGDLTGGK
-308 CVPVKFSAGRL
+308 CTPAKFSAGRL
-319 TDEPAQDCTA
+319 TDEPAQDCTV

-338 DHVVAVDKVAGAV
+338 DHIVAVDKVAGAV
-351 DDGTLEKAAGAL
+351 DDGTLEKAANSAEA
-363 DSTLENV
+363 SAENA

-376 QSAAESANTSAQ
+376 QAGAESANASAQ

-396 SATAAGSSATLAKK
+396 SATSAGSSATLAKK
-410 WATQMGSPVEGDLYS
+410 WATQMGTPVEGDLYS

-438 SSSEVL
+438 SSSETL
-444 AEVKKAGQDAVAVIT
+444 EAVKLAGQTALASIT

-472 GQKQVKAVGDLG
+472 GQKQVKAV
-484 SSWETKVNSA
+484 ETA

-499 KAVEA
+499 
-504 SGATQTQAVNSA
+504 GAVNA
-516 GTSWHAK
+516 
-523 VEQAGT
+523 
-529 RQTNAV
+529 
-535 NQAGAT
+535 AGAA

-558 AQADAAAKSATAAAS
+558 AQADAAAKSATAASS
-573 AQKTAETAK
+573 AQKA
-582 SGADTAK
+582 
-589 TGAESAKAAAVTA
+589 
-602 QGKAET
+602 AET
-608 AATTATQ
+608 AATTATN
-615 KATEATTKA
+615 KATEAGTKA
-624 SEAAKSAQAAAQS
+624 SEAAKSAQAAAES
-637 AKVAAFA
+637 AKTAAYA
-644 VRLTSTNMSASGTA
+644 MRLTSVNMSASGTA
-658 AVSTLTPSTNVK
+658 AITSLTPQTNIK

-679 GEVFSITSIS
+679 GEVFSITAIA
-689 GSTFTVGSKLTS
+689 GSTFTVGAKLAS
-701 IKGPQGDQGD
+701 IKGAKGDQGD

-720 PLAIKGSFPSLEELQ
+720 PLSIKGSFPTLDELQ
-735 EQHPVGQLGDA
+735 EQHPAGQLGDA
-746 YMVGTHLYSWNGSRW
+746 YMVGTHLYSWNGSAW

-822 LARTFAFEFKNLK
+822 LARTFTFAFKNLK
-835 GQKGDKGDP
+835 GHKGDKGDP

-856 TSATASVD
+856 TGATATVD
-864 GTTGAPKVTVT
+864 ATTGTPKVTVT
-875 VGGTAQARTFAF
+875 AGGTAQARTFAF

-895 TGSAGTTTWA
+895 TGPAGTTTWA
-905 GITDKPTFFTSK
+905 GLTGKPAYFTGK